1 ARQQRR
7 CGGCDVGTAMTGSL
21 RRIWAMLVKEAAQL
35 RRDRLTF
42 AMVFV
47 LPLVQLMLFGFA
59 INNDPRHLRAA
70 IEVGDHSAL
79 TRSITAAL
87 ANSSYFDTR
96 AVVTRPG
103 MGEKLLRDGKVQFYI
118 VIPADFTR
126 LAVRGQRPQ
135 LLVMADASDPAATG
149 PAMAAVEAA
158 VNAGLAHDLIGALG
172 PRAASKGPV
181 DVVLQRRYNPEG
193 ITSHNIVPGLLAVV
207 LSMTMVM
214 MTSVAVARE
223 RERGTMENLLAM
235 PLQPSE
241 VMIGKILPYVLI
253 GAAQT
258 ALILAAAWLVFD
270 VPFVGSVVL
279 LAGVTMLFIIVS
291 LLLGFTISTFVATQL
306 QAMQMS
312 FFYILP
318 SILLSGFMFPFYGM
332 PAWARALG
340 EAIPVTHFL
349 RLVRGIMLKGWGAG
363 DALPEALVL
372 AAMALGLAL
381 VATRRYGSTL
391 S

>member
-1 ARQQRR
+1 
-7 CGGCDVGTAMTGSL
+7 MSSL
-21 RRIWAMLVKEAAQL
+21 RRIWAMLAKEAAQL

-42 AMVFV
+42 AMAFM
-47 LPLVQLMLFGFA
+47 LPLVQLLLFGFA
-59 INNDPRHLRAA
+59 INTDPRHLRAA
-70 IEVGDHSAL
+70 IEVGDQSAA
-79 TRSITAAL
+79 TRSIVAAL
-87 ANSSYFDTR
+87 GNSRYFETR
-96 AVVTRPG
+96 ALVTQPG
-103 MGEKLLRDGKVQFYI
+103 QGEQLLRDGKVQFYI
-118 VIPADFTR
+118 VIPPDFTR
-126 LAVRGQRPQ
+126 ALVRGQRPQ

-149 PAMAAVEAA
+149 PAVAAVEAT
-158 VNAGLAHDLIGALG
+158 VNAGLSHDLIGALG
-172 PRAASKGPV
+172 PRAAAKGPV

-223 RERGTMENLLAM
+223 RERGTMENLLAL

-258 ALILAAAWLVFD
+258 LLILVLARLIFE
-270 VPFVGSVVL
+270 VPFVGSVTL
-279 LAGVTMLFIIVS
+279 LGTVTMLFIIVS
-291 LLLGFTISTFVATQL
+291 LLLGFTISTLVETQL

-332 PAWARALG
+332 PGWARALG

-349 RLVRGIMLKGWGAG
+349 RLVRGIMLKGWTTA
-363 DALPEALVL
+363 DAVPEMLVL
-372 AAMALGLAL
+372 AAMATLFGV

-391 S
+391 R